1 MKNLK
6 LLSIAIAG
14 MTFLLASS
22 CKKDNPSPT
31 IPTIPGGGGGNGSIA
46 AYFQTNL
53 NDAKQTFTINAGTM
67 STVTGSKGTVLTF
80 QPNSFVT
87 LSGGAVTGNV
97 QIELVEI
104 YSKKDM
110 ILMNKQTMGVTG
122 NGLSMLTSGGEF
134 SIVAK
139 QNGQTLKLAPG
150 MSYQL
155 DAPAPNGTSSQMTL
169 FYGSETNDQLT
180 WNQADSVSIDI
191 TQNGYS
197 VFCDSLNWVNLD
209 YFMSMPGPQTKIKV
223 QVPSGIVTADT
234 RVFVSV
240 DGTNAVGGIY
250 QIESGM
256 FTSGDYYKLPIG
268 MNVRFIVINLSNNT
282 IQAAVI
288 PATITD
294 NHVEVVSSLTTY
306 STSQLA
312 DLLNNLP

>member
-1 MKNLK
+1 
-6 LLSIAIAG
+6 
-14 MTFLLASS
+14 
-22 CKKDNPSPT
+22 
-31 IPTIPGGGGGNGSIA
+31 
-46 AYFQTNL
+46 
-53 NDAKQTFTINAGTM
+53 
-67 STVTGSKGTVLTF
+67 
-80 QPNSFVT
+80 
-87 LSGGAVTGNV
+87 
-97 QIELVEI
+97 
-104 YSKKDM
+104 
-110 ILMNKQTMGVTG
+110 
-122 NGLSMLTSGGEF
+122 
-134 SIVAK
+134 
-139 QNGQTLKLAPG
+139 
-150 MSYQL
+150 
-155 DAPAPNGTSSQMTL
+155 
-169 FYGSETNDQLT
+169 
-180 WNQADSVSIDI
+180 
-191 TQNGYS
+191 
-197 VFCDSLNWVNLD
+197 
-209 YFMSMPGPQTKIKV
+209 MSMPGPQTKIKV